1 MGDWGVLPTPKAQCL
16 GISETEIEI
25 VPFKGDL
32 ISSGAYE
39 ECYQFKTDIITAA
52 TDCHNGAMPLDY
64 SMINWQGDG
73 LTLTGIKQK
82 GNGEDIKSDVI
93 DNLYISNIIEKKIKE
108 IDSDNGYFNIEAK
121 TYEIM
126 TVGIAK

>member
-1 MGDWGVLPTPKAQCL
+1 M
-16 GISETEIEI
+16 
-25 VPFKGDL
+25 
-32 ISSGAYE
+32 
-39 ECYQFKTDIITAA
+39 
-52 TDCHNGAMPLDY
+52 
-64 SMINWQGDG
+64 
-73 LTLTGIKQK
+73 TLTGIKQK
-82 GNGEDIKSDVI
+82 GNGEDIILRWVNVSDKPTTLTIQKSDVI

>member
-1 MGDWGVLPTPKAQCL
+1 MGRVT
-16 GISETEIEI
+16 
-25 VPFKGDL
+25 
-32 ISSGAYE
+32 SGAYE

-82 GNGEDIKSDVI
+82 GNGEDIILRWVNVSDKPTTLTIQKSDVI

>member
-1 MGDWGVLPTPKAQCL
+1 MTIQ
-16 GISETEIEI
+16 
-25 VPFKGDL
+25 
-32 ISSGAYE
+32 
-39 ECYQFKTDIITAA
+39 
-52 TDCHNGAMPLDY
+52 
-64 SMINWQGDG
+64 
-73 LTLTGIKQK
+73 
-82 GNGEDIKSDVI
+82 KSDVI